1 MEDCTPKDRGTRW
14 WCCAQVDSA
23 LLSHPLV
30 TEAVSFGAPDEKYG
44 ETVAA
49 AVVLSQP
56 ADDAEATVADIKKAA
71 AAKLAKF
78 KVRACYHHRRALCL
92 WRISLTGPPQQE
104 HALCSGSPWQIAE
117 SPPCEL
123 HCLEVE
129 LELQLHEC
137 EDQCEVQHQL

>member
-1 MEDCTPKDRGTRW
+1 M
-14 WCCAQVDSA
+14 DSA

-56 ADDAEATVADIKKAA
+56 ANDVEATVADIKKAA

-78 KVRACYHHRRALCL
+78 KVHPCFHCRRALRL
-92 WRISLTGPPQQE
+92 QSIVPMKGMPARSHQHE
-104 HALCSGSPWQIAE
+104 HALHNQRPNLDG
-117 SPPCEL
+117 
-123 HCLEVE
+123 
-129 LELQLHEC
+129 
-137 EDQCEVQHQL
+137 

>member
-1 MEDCTPKDRGTRW
+1 MEVCTPGGRGIGW
-14 WCCAQVDSA
+14 CCCAQVDSA

-56 ADDAEATVADIKKAA
+56 ANDVKATVADIKKAA

-78 KVRACYHHRRALCL
+78 KVQFHSHRRQALC
-92 WRISLTGPPQQE
+92 P
-104 HALCSGSPWQIAE
+104 
-117 SPPCEL
+117 
-123 HCLEVE
+123 
-129 LELQLHEC
+129 
-137 EDQCEVQHQL
+137 